1 MKIKSISLS
10 NYKGFKE
17 LTLSLNSKST
27 VIFGVNGT
35 GKTTVLSA
43 VNRLFWN
50 VLNRFNPSQGTAF
63 KTLDAGC
70 VRNGA
75 ASLEIS
81 AQVELDGECFELK
94 KGYTKARPGKSAASF
109 PNKKLYDKFI
119 ASFEEKYSDEKVS
132 IPIFVNYG
140 TNRSVLDIPLR
151 IRNKH
156 VFSKW
161 TALERATENELDYR
175 TFFEWFRNQEDY
187 EAELIKEKCNLNYK
201 DKSLECV
208 RKAVETMLDGFT
220 DLKVKRNPL
229 RMTVTKNEAE
239 YSVDQ
244 LSDGEKC
251 TLAMFGD
258 LARRMS
264 VANSEMEN
272 PLEGDGIVLIDE
284 IELHMHPS
292 WQRKVLNTLKS
303 VFPNIQ
309 FIITTHSPQI
319 LGEVDDDYN
328 LYRFYSEDG
337 KETVVET
344 LTRMDGYNSNYILE
358 QYMNTSSVNPV
369 YSEKKSEI
377 ERLISLNCFEDAE
390 KLIEEI
396 KNITEKNY
404 ADVITLEGS
413 LKRGKFLYD
422 KNHKR

>member
-1 MKIKSISLS
+1 MKINSINLS
-10 NYKGFKE
+10 NYKGFKD
-17 LTLSLNSKST
+17 LTLDLNGKST

-50 VLNRFNPSQGTAF
+50 VLYRFNPSQGASF
-63 KTLDAGC
+63 KTIDAGC
-70 VRNGA
+70 VRNG
-75 ASLEIS
+75 SSELEIS
-81 AQVELDGECFELK
+81 AEIELDGEIYELK
-94 KGYTKARPGKSAASF
+94 KGYIKARPGKSAASF

-119 ASFEEKYSDEKVS
+119 SAFEEKYSEDKSNLPV
-132 IPIFVNYG
+132 FVNYG
-140 TNRSVLDIPLR
+140 TNRAVLDIPLR
-151 IRNKH
+151 IRSKH

-187 EAELIKEKCNLNYK
+187 EAELIKEKNDFDYK

-208 RKAVETMLDGFT
+208 RQAVEAMLDGFT

-229 RMTVTKNEAE
+229 RMTVTKNGAE

-264 VANSEMEN
+264 VANSEMDN
-272 PLEGDGIVLIDE
+272 PLEGKGVVLIDE

-292 WQRKVLNTLKS
+292 WQRKVLNALKS
-303 VFPNIQ
+303 VFPKIQ

-319 LGEVDDDYN
+319 LGEVDDEYN
-328 LYRFYSEDG
+328 LYRFFNKDG
-337 KETVVET
+337 KETSVE
-344 LTRMDGYNSNYILE
+344 LVRRMDGYNSNYILE
-358 QYMNTSSVNPV
+358 QYMDTSSVNPL
-369 YSEKKSEI
+369 YSKKKSEI
-377 ERLISLNCFEDAE
+377 DRLISQNRFDDAE
-390 KLIEEI
+390 SLIEEI
-396 KNITEKNY
+396 KEITEKNY

-413 LKRGKFLYD
+413 LKRGKILYD